1 MIKFGV
7 RIPEFATDGSSMAHL
22 REQADQ
28 LMVVVGAGCALTLDA
43 TATLDAATGDAVSIA
58 FHGDAVV
65 RGTLLRSK

>member
-28 LMVVVGAGCALTLDA
+28 LMEAGRGRFTSAW
-43 TATLDAATGDAVSIA
+43 VSDH
-58 FHGDAVV
+58 FVPW
-65 RGTLLRSK
+65 